1 MRKSWRW
8 SLIALAGVGVGAAT
22 LWAPEESSS
31 AGSSRSALLEPFA
44 GAPADRRA
52 PSSPPLALPQRQGMR
67 GARADLFAPPPVP
80 PPPSAAASA
89 SAAAPPAA
97 PPNPYR
103 LAGTARFGEKLVILL
118 ARGDALVE
126 AKQGEPLDDLYK
138 VRSATAESVALVY
151 APLGIEQ
158 LVEAGPAP
166 DSAGAA
172 PAAQQPEPRPQAPAL
187 SQLPP
192 GSPLAPR

>member
-1 MRKSWRW
+1 M
-8 SLIALAGVGVGAAT
+8 LAG
-22 LWAPEESSS
+22 PEESSS
-31 AGSSRSALLEPFA
+31 AGSSS
-44 GAPADRRA
+44 GAPPELPGRAQADRRA

-67 GARADLFAPPPVP
+67 DARADLFAPPAP
-80 PPPSAAASA
+80 PPAPAPAAAA
-89 SAAAPPAA
+89 QAAAPVA

-138 VRSATAESVALVY
+138 VRSASAESVALIY

-158 LVEAGPAP
+158 LVEAG
-166 DSAGAA
+166 S
-172 PAAQQPEPRPQAPAL
+172 
-187 SQLPP
+187 PP
-192 GSPLAPR
+192 TLQ